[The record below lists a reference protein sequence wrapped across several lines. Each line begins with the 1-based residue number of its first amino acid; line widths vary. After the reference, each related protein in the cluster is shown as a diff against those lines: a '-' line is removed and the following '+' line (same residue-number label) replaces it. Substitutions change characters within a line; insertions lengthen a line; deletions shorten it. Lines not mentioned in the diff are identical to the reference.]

1 MLSSLV
7 KAFILFAIFEVKI
20 NLHWRIR
27 HPLHSRVKLNPT
39 TLVHQPLQVK
49 AVLQLDFAL
58 PFHFEDVV
66 WIFGSE
72 FFGVAVGNAV
82 GEVHEEASFDGFEFD
97 DVVSKETWV
106 LLSFNMKF
114 SPAVQMS
121 YRSFR
126 IMQVPH

>member
-1 MLSSLV
+1 MLRPPIKTRILLV
-7 KAFILFAIFEVKI
+7 VFEVKI

-27 HPLHSRVKLNPT
+27 HPRHSRVKLNPT
-39 TLVHQPLQVK
+39 TLVHQSLQVK
-49 AVLQLDFAL
+49 AVFQLNFTI
-58 PFHFEDVV
+58 PFHFKDVLG
-66 WIFGSE
+66 IFGSE

-82 GEVHEEASFDGFEFD
+82 GEVNEEASFDGFEFD